1 MSHKMRFV
9 FIVAVVLLLAGAGV
23 YVRRKARADA
33 AAAVQLGLRDGAA
46 QDLSASE
53 PGVSAVQA
61 AAAQVRAAFQD
72 T

>member
-1 MSHKMRFV
+1 MSHKMRFA

-23 YVRRKARADA
+23 YVRRKQRADGSA
-33 AAAVQLGLRDGAA
+33 PVQLGPRDGATR
-46 QDLSASE
+46 DLAASE
-53 PGVSAVQA
+53 PGVAAVQD